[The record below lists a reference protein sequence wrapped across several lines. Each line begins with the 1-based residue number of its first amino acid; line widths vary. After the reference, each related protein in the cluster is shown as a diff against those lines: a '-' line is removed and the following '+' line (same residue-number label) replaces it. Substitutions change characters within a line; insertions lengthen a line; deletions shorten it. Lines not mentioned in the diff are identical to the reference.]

1 MGLRA
6 GCVPSSTSKG
16 IIEEKMG
23 VNGLKLTEKAEIR
36 PLGDTEC
43 LVRWH
48 HAFLNRGK
56 SMIAKVLN

>member
-6 GCVPSSTSKG
+6 GLVPSSRRKR
-16 IIEEKMG
+16 IIERKIG
-23 VNGLKLTEKAEIR
+23 FDSLKLTEKAEIR

-48 HAFLNRGK
+48 YASLNYGNL
-56 SMIAKVLN
+56 MIADVIN